1 MEQRQLVHLRRKV
14 GHLEHLKLAIL
25 GETQRRQRAGLLD
38 VHRHHDPAHDYGHND
53 VKVAGQVL
61 FYRLWE
67 VIVHERCLI
76 RALMRVYRVR
86 IDVKDVDRAN
96 RFLVY
101 SLVVLNAG
109 RLEESHELVFKFLF
123 EELTGVEF
131 SVTHSYQKLR
141 GAHL

>member
-1 MEQRQLVHLRRKV
+1 M
-14 GHLEHLKLAIL
+14 
-25 GETQRRQRAGLLD
+25 
-38 VHRHHDPAHDYGHND
+38 
-53 VKVAGQVL
+53 AGQVL

-76 RALMRVYRVR
+76 SALMRVYRVR

-101 SLVVLNAG
+101 PLVVLNAG